1 MNPAPVQ
8 NYIIKIVGLLG
19 IVNPKIDFPTFF
31 NCGYIL
37 DVGPKNN
44 LGQVD
49 NRKEQSLRDYFYP
62 NFRNLMF
69 LDDTK
74 AGNYRF
80 IRNSPIDVAFNCSN
94 TNNPIGR
101 ELYEVTVESSD
112 IYIFDNN
119 FGLFSLSI
127 KFNTTAISSYDPLTL
142 DDVSAISNIIRNFNS
157 LTKQGIEWHQWISE
171 KILCGKF
178 LRGENVIADDYSGS
192 KFKLYTILDL
202 NHDNSQRNN
211 ILYDLATNSPLG
223 SSLGNHFMSP
233 NKDYFNSILQ
243 KRIAYF
249 QNWEALT
256 LFDSFTCVGFRQLQ
270 NSWQYETWH
279 LVYFRIYLYRLYF
292 KFTLFRY
299 NSEVYS
305 NADNIVKLRD
315 QFENFL
321 NRYNFSHISFNFLA
335 NEIFKKSGEA
345 LELDIELN
353 SFREMVNNLSKSIQE
368 RKQARTNMLLQAVT
382 ILTSITSIGPIF
394 VLLQQVQIYFQWS
407 NLFFYFLLSFFII
420 IIIISVFI
428 YLMPGKFKK
437 MIRKK

>member
-1 MNPAPVQ
+1 
-8 NYIIKIVGLLG
+8 
-19 IVNPKIDFPTFF
+19 
-31 NCGYIL
+31 
-37 DVGPKNN
+37 
-44 LGQVD
+44 
-49 NRKEQSLRDYFYP
+49 
-62 NFRNLMF
+62 
-69 LDDTK
+69 
-74 AGNYRF
+74 
-80 IRNSPIDVAFNCSN
+80 
-94 TNNPIGR
+94 
-101 ELYEVTVESSD
+101 
-112 IYIFDNN
+112 
-119 FGLFSLSI
+119 LSI

-142 DDVSAISNIIRNFNS
+142 DDVSAISNIVRNFNS

-437 MIRKK
+437 MIRK

>member
-1 MNPAPVQ
+1 MVEHHNSSFGHL
-8 NYIIKIVGLLG
+8 YFERTR
-19 IVNPKIDFPTFF
+19 ID
-31 NCGYIL
+31 
-37 DVGPKNN
+37 
-44 LGQVD
+44 
-49 NRKEQSLRDYFYP
+49 
-62 NFRNLMF
+62 
-69 LDDTK
+69 
-74 AGNYRF
+74 
-80 IRNSPIDVAFNCSN
+80 
-94 TNNPIGR
+94 
-101 ELYEVTVESSD
+101 
-112 IYIFDNN
+112 
-119 FGLFSLSI
+119 
-127 KFNTTAISSYDPLTL
+127 
-142 DDVSAISNIIRNFNS
+142 
-157 LTKQGIEWHQWISE
+157 QG
-171 KILCGKF
+171 
-178 LRGENVIADDYSGS
+178 
-192 KFKLYTILDL
+192 
-202 NHDNSQRNN
+202 
-211 ILYDLATNSPLG
+211 
-223 SSLGNHFMSP
+223 
-233 NKDYFNSILQ
+233 
-243 KRIAYF
+243 
-249 QNWEALT
+249 
-256 LFDSFTCVGFRQLQ
+256 
-270 NSWQYETWH
+270 
-279 LVYFRIYLYRLYF
+279 RLYF

-428 YLMPGKFKK
+428 YLMLGKFKK